1 MASGNMKDIKRR
13 IKSVESTMQITKA
26 MELVASSKLRKA
38 KEKADNARPYFNAL
52 YETMCEIQSENPGF
66 FSQYTRKRDA
76 KTVLLV
82 VIAGD
87 RGLAG
92 GFNSNVLKLAQARID
107 ELKGSAEVKVLA
119 IGKKSVE
126 YFAKRGYDLM
136 GSYPN
141 IAESLKIHQAAD
153 ISDVIMQK
161 YVSGEIDRV
170 ELFHTEYVSPLL
182 QQAEALAVLPMDVRS
197 GEDSDSN
204 ERAKIKEIPVYEPS
218 PEFVFDAIVPKYITG
233 MIFCAVVDS
242 FASEQAS
249 RRIAMENASDNASEM
264 ISDLSLM
271 YNRARQ
277 ASITQEITEIVGG
290 ASAQE

>member
-52 YETMCEIQSENPGF
+52 YETMCGIQSENPGF
-66 FSQYTRKRDA
+66 FSQYTKKRDA

-92 GFNSNVLKLAQARID
+92 GFNSNILKLAQARID
-107 ELKGSAEVKVLA
+107 ELKGASEVKILA

-126 YFAKRGYDLM
+126 YFTKRGYDLM

-141 IAESLKIHQAAD
+141 IAEGLKIHHAAD

-161 YVSGEIDRV
+161 YVSGEIDKV

-197 GEDSDSN
+197 GGDQDGS
-204 ERAKIKEIPVYEPS
+204 ERAKAKELPVYEPS

-264 ISDLSLM
+264 ISGLSLM